1 MTPPAVVAVINTSAD
16 VIDMLRFS
24 LERAGFVVVT
34 ATTDA
39 IRDGEIDLEH
49 FARQHEPGVIVYD
62 IAPPYEENFRLFQ
75 HLRAS
80 EALRDRAIVLTT
92 TNARH
97 LVKLVE
103 EGTVVHEVVGKPYD
117 LDQIVTAV
125 EQAAQSRGTR

>member
-1 MTPPAVVAVINTSAD
+1 
-16 VIDMLRFS
+16 MLRFS

-103 EGTVVHEVVGKPYD
+103 EGTVVQRIEN
-117 LDQIVTAV
+117 
-125 EQAAQSRGTR
+125 R